1 MALYLHGHHFWVII
15 HSLDEREPD
24 QKILIIINSIKMETL
39 VKTKQKIQLVDG
51 SFTPSEALDV
61 ITSLL
66 NEKINFHKLQRLS
79 WYEGDQNANTNYPD
93 GRIEELEMEKQIA
106 KNFINSVRS
115 EGKRLRI
122 DGILKITLDD

>member
-1 MALYLHGHHFWVII
+1 
-15 HSLDEREPD
+15 
-24 QKILIIINSIKMETL
+24 METL
-39 VKTKQKIQLVDG
+39 VKTDQKIQLVDG

-66 NEKINFHKLQRLS
+66 DEKINFHKLQRIS
-79 WYEGDQNANTNYPD
+79 WCEGDRDANTKYPD
-93 GRIEELEMEKQIA
+93 GRIQELEQEKVIA

-122 DGILKITLDD
+122 DGILKITLEE